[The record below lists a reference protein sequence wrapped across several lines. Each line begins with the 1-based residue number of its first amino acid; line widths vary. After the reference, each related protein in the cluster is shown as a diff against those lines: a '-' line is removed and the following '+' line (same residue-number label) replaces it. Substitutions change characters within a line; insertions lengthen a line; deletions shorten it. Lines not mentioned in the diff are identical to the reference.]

1 MPFRPRPGDSIEID
15 GITFTFTANP
25 QIPRFAYSQE
35 GRVARVYRI
44 DGAQRSCALKVFK
57 PVHQSE
63 STATLAERLAP
74 YATLPGMRVCQRSAV
89 VPERHGKL
97 IRKHADLKYAILMP
111 WVHGPTWHDVLTN
124 RRPLDRQQ
132 AQALARAFSEVLVGL
147 EQRGVAH
154 CDLSAPNVLLPML
167 EASSGATTQV
177 ELVDVEQ
184 LYSPDLPETDRS
196 MAGSPGYAH
205 ATAASGIWEQ
215 AGDRFAGAILLAEMM
230 TWSNPR
236 IRDAAAGDSYFE
248 PGELQR
254 DSQRYRVLRAAL
266 SDEWGD
272 QTAVLLDRVWQSRT
286 LRECPTASEW
296 AAGLQRGSSA
306 MGMAGGYGREAAFS
320 GSAGGAGDPWGQ
332 APAWGAQ
339 QATGPSDPWGSPASQ
354 NDPWSAPSGAGGP
367 ADPWSGPTPSAGP
380 NDPWG
385 TPGASA
391 GQHDPWGAP
400 AASAGQNDAWGTPA
414 TPAPQNDPWAGA
426 GSSSGAADDPWGM
439 PATINPWSNPP
450 APPAPS
456 SDADSWATTGPDPR
470 TGSTDPWAGLA
481 WNPEQAGAY
490 SDPTPSG
497 SGARVDPYG
506 VQRRVMSAP
515 PVGPRPAYRPA
526 TGISRGAALA
536 VDLVLSSL
544 LCVALGLLIA
554 LPLKIS
560 YIVPA
565 LLIWLAY
572 YTVSWTV
579 VSATPG
585 QILFGL
591 RVVDAHSSLPLT
603 FWQSIVRC
611 TAYVLSLASFG
622 VGFFMGLRELGA
634 PSLPDW
640 LARTRVV
647 ATE

>member
-74 YATLPGMRVCQRSAV
+74 YATLRGMRVCQRSAV
-89 VPERHGKL
+89 MPDRHGKL

-132 AQALARAFSEVLVGL
+132 SQTLARAFAEVLVGL

-167 EASSGATTQV
+167 EASSGATTRV

-184 LYSPDLPETDRS
+184 LYGPDLPETDRS

-236 IRDAAAGDSYFE
+236 IREAAAGDSYFE

-254 DSQRYRVLRAAL
+254 DSPRYRVLRAAL
-266 SDEWGD
+266 SEEWGD

-286 LRECPTASEW
+286 LRECPAASEW
-296 AAGLQRGSSA
+296 AAGLQRGPGA
-306 MGMAGGYGREAAFS
+306 VGLPGGYGREATYSGPAG
-320 GSAGGAGDPWGQ
+320 GSADPWGQ

-339 QATGPSDPWGSPASQ
+339 PA
-354 NDPWSAPSGAGGP
+354 AGAGGP
-367 ADPWSGPTPSAGP
+367 ADPWSSPAGQGDPWRTPAPSAGQSDP
-380 NDPWG
+380 WSTSAASGGQADSWGTPSPAGQGDPWG
-385 TPGASA
+385 TLSP
-391 GQHDPWGAP
+391 
-400 AASAGQNDAWGTPA
+400 
-414 TPAPQNDPWAGA
+414 PAPGNDPWAGA
-426 GSSSGAADDPWGM
+426 GIPAGSADDPWGM

-450 APPAPS
+450 APPAQN
-456 SDADSWATTGPDPR
+456 DAWAAG
-470 TGSTDPWAGLA
+470 GSEQQTSAADPWAGLA

-490 SDPTPSG
+490 TDPTPSG
-497 SGARVDPYG
+497 PGARVDPHG

-515 PVGPRPAYRPA
+515 PVRPQPVYRPA

-572 YTVSWTV
+572 FTVSWTV

-591 RVVDAHSSLPLT
+591 RVVDAQSSLPLT

-622 VGFFMGLRELGA
+622 VGFFMGLREVGA
-634 PSLPDW
+634 SSLPDW

-647 ATE
+647 ATD